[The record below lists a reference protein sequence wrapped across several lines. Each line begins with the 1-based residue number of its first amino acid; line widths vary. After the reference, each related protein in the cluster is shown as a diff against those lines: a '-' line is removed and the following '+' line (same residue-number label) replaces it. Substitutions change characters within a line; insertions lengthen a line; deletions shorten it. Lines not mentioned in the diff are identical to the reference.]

1 MFTDLYNFL
10 DGKGIGCIWHTHIK
24 IYLSISPPI
33 YIYYITPQLP
43 VPLQVPLRLVIYATI
58 ATCGPLFGER
68 LSPSKGAPE
77 ITATAGAN
85 V

>member
-1 MFTDLYNFL
+1 MYMA
-10 DGKGIGCIWHTHIK
+10 HTYKDIS
-24 IYLSISPPI
+24 IYLSPYI